1 MILEYQLLYLNARDG
16 QVSGLE
22 GVWWVNYVGL
32 GVPDLGVQVAG
43 SGGRLVW
50 GPPGV
55 HVKVE

>member
-1 MILEYQLLYLNARDG
+1 MLYLNAREG